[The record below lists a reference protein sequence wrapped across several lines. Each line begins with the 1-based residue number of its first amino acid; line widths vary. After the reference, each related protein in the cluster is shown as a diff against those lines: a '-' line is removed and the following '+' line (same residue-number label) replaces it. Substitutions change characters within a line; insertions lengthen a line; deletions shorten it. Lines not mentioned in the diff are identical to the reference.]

1 MRLKLK
7 GIFFLINKEYIYLNV
22 YFLLNLVANKPEYVK
37 LNPKRSFFF
46 NNSRIYLLKCIF
58 FIKFGS

>member
-22 YFLLNLVANKPEYVK
+22 YFLLNFEANKPEYVRENFK
-37 LNPKRSFFF
+37 TFFF
-46 NNSRIYLLKCIF
+46 NNSRIYLSKCLF